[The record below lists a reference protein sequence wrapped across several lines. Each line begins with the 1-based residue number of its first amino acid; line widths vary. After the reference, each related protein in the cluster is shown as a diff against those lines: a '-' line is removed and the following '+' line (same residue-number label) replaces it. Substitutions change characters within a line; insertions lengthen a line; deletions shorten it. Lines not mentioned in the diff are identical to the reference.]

1 MESLAADSVR
11 FVADSDPRAEGFP
24 RLELQTPRPVIA
36 FDIGGTAIKI
46 AIVDARGYVVHTR
59 SVPTPVGDEAAL
71 LGVLAHA
78 VDDACRNFPQAYPA
92 AIGVHITGLVD
103 DDRGVVILA
112 EHLGLRDVAMRDRLE
127 AITGLPVA
135 FGNDARG
142 AGVAEF
148 EMGAARAHRNAVV
161 VSIGTGI
168 GAAVFVDAR
177 LYTADGFGAE
187 LGHMRTTRVG
197 STAGVECA
205 CGGWGCL
212 ETLASAK
219 GVVGAYTRATGTVPT
234 DGAKWVFA
242 AAAAGDQVAVAAVD
256 SCIDALAL
264 AFAQITALLSPEII
278 VVAGGLSGAGE
289 QLLGPLRERLDSM
302 LTFQRRPV
310 IAKARFGS
318 QAGVIA
324 SALIAGRLSTAPKGR
339 D

>member
-1 MESLAADSVR
+1 MTDSEESY
-11 FVADSDPRAEGFP
+11 P
-24 RLELQTPRPVIA
+24 RLELHYPRPVIA

-46 AIVDARGYVVHTR
+46 VVVDARGDVVHTR
-59 SVPTPVGDEAAL
+59 SVRTPVGEENALLAAL
-71 LGVLAHA
+71 VDA
-78 VDDACRNFPQAYPA
+78 VDSTRRDFPQASPA

-103 DDRGVVILA
+103 DDRGVVVLA
-112 EHLGLRDVAMRDRLE
+112 EHLGLRNVAMRDRL
-127 AITGLPVA
+127 AGLTGLPVA

-148 EMGAARAHRNAVV
+148 EMGAARGYHNAMV

-168 GAAVFVDAR
+168 GAAVFVDGR

-187 LGHMRTTRVG
+187 LGHMRTTAVG
-197 STAGVECA
+197 STAGVVCA

-212 ETLASAK
+212 ETLSSAK
-219 GVVGAYTRATGTVPT
+219 GVEGAYARATGTAPA
-234 DGAKWVFA
+234 GAERVFA
-242 AAAAGDQVAVAAVD
+242 AAAAGDPVAEAVVD

-264 AFAQITALLSPEII
+264 AFAQVTAILSPEII

-289 QLLGPLRERLDSM
+289 QLLGPLRTRLDSL

-310 IAKARFGS
+310 IARARFGG

-324 SALIAGRLSTAPKGR
+324 SALIAGRLSGSTGNLSTGTR
-339 D
+339 E

>member
-1 MESLAADSVR
+1 MMESPLIGAVRLAPESVP
-11 FVADSDPRAEGFP
+11 VGESFP

-46 AIVDARGYVVHTR
+46 AVVDAQGDVIHTR
-59 SVPTPVGDEAAL
+59 FIPTPVRDENAL
-71 LGVLAHA
+71 LATLANA
-78 VDDACRNFPQAYPA
+78 VDDARRDFPQASPA

-103 DDRGVVILA
+103 DDRGVVVLA

-127 AITGLPVA
+127 ATTGLPVA

-148 EMGAARAHRNAVV
+148 EMGAARGYRNAVV

-187 LGHMRTTRVG
+187 LGHMRTTPVG
-197 STAGVECA
+197 STDGIECA
-205 CGGWGCL
+205 CGGSGCL
-212 ETLASAK
+212 ETLSSAK
-219 GVVGAYTRATGTVPT
+219 GVVGAYARATGTAPKG
-234 DGAKWVFA
+234 GAKRVFA
-242 AAAAGDQVAVAAVD
+242 AAAAGDPVAGAVVD

-264 AFAQITALLSPEII
+264 AFAQVTAILSPEII

-289 QLLGPLRERLDSM
+289 QLLGPLRDRLDSV

-310 IAKARFGS
+310 IARARFGG

-324 SALIAGRLSTAPKGR
+324 SALIAGRLTTDPEG
-339 D
+339 